1 MTPKPM
7 KRENLK
13 ELIGITESVINVN
26 YPFNL
31 DDISLPEMGHDEFDL
46 LSDEV
51 VRSLC
56 LVIVDERVN
65 VELAGQA
72 VGIPAN
78 TMREYMDTGSADL
91 AAGMVTRKA
100 VVAEYANRAQ
110 AAVMI
115 GLLKVIRERPHGFQ
129 NVSFILERIFPDHFS
144 QKRTSKKES
153 QQSSQLEAL
162 QRQLSGAFS
171 EFQGPRARVKTV
183 GEGAEEDPRP
193 AE

>member
-1 MTPKPM
+1 MTPNPM
-7 KRENLK
+7 KSKDLK
-13 ELIGITESVINVN
+13 DLIGIAESVINVT
-26 YPFNL
+26 YSFNL
-31 DDISLPEMGHDEFDL
+31 DEISLPELGRDEFDL

-51 VRSLC
+51 ARSLC
-56 LVIVDERVN
+56 RVIVDERVN

-91 AAGMVTRKA
+91 AAGMGTRKA
-100 VVAEYANRAQ
+100 VVAEYANKAQ